1 MKRLSITFFLL
12 FLFFFA
18 DAQKELKIKNDGL
31 KSLAGNCGIASLGW
45 VFGMEQGY
53 LQFNNRDLW
62 IGGASAGI
70 LINHNFTVGVSGH
83 AWNIKKGIE
92 YSEVTDTTGV
102 YLDGGYGGLILKY
115 TVKPES
121 LVHMSFSVLF
131 GGGGAAYFTEKEYT
145 RWDNGKAKIY
155 HKMLATDIFYAIEPG
170 GQLQVNLLKFLRLNA
185 GVSYCYAGN
194 HLSPN
199 THNLMNNFRA
209 TIGLELGK
217 F

>member
-1 MKRLSITFFLL
+1 MKRLSLIFILL
-12 FLFFFA
+12 IPVILA
-18 DAQKELKIKNDGL
+18 DAQKGLNFKNDG
-31 KSLAGNCGIASLGW
+31 KNQHPGKCGIASLGW
-45 VFGMEQGY
+45 VFGLEQGY
-53 LQFNNRDLW
+53 LQFNNRDIW

-83 AWNIKKGIE
+83 AWNIKKGIV
-92 YSEVTDTTGV
+92 YSDVTDTTGV

-121 LVHMSFSVLF
+121 MVHVSFSILF
-131 GGGGAAYFTEKEYT
+131 GSGGAAYFTEKEYT
-145 RWDNGKAKIY
+145 RWDNGKAKTY

-170 GQLQVNLLKFLRLNA
+170 WQLQLNLLKFLRLNA
-185 GVSYCYAGN
+185 GVSYCYAGSN
-194 HLSPN
+194 LSYN
-199 THNLMNNFRA
+199 TSNLMNNFRA